1 MNVSISIKLKPHDS
15 YLRRQAC
22 RASKERG
29 NDFIEEMIL
38 LYKTK
43 ATWQVTTISEGRLA
57 AQVRK
62 EERIL
67 LYKTKPTY
75 KLMTT
80 ILLMLQLR

>member
-1 MNVSISIKLKPHDS
+1 MTTVSEGRLATQV
-15 YLRRQAC
+15 LLE
-22 RASKERG
+22 ER
-29 NDFIEEMIL
+29 IL

-43 ATWQVTTISEGRLA
+43 PMYKLMTTISEGRLA
-57 AQVRK
+57 AQVLL

-80 ILLMLQLR
+80 ILLMLQLQQWRF

>member
-1 MNVSISIKLKPHDS
+1 M
-15 YLRRQAC
+15 
-22 RASKERG
+22 
-29 NDFIEEMIL
+29 
-38 LYKTK
+38 
-43 ATWQVTTISEGRLA
+43 TTISEGRFA

-80 ILLMLQLR
+80 ILLMLQLQQWRF